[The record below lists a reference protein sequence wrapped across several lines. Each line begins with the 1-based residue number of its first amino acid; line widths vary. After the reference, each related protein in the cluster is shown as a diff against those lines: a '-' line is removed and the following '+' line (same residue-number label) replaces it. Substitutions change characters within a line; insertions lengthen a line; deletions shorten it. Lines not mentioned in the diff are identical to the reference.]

1 MVTRTVRM
9 SSFFFKSE
17 GRRGKVIPRNR
28 MWGGGGEG
36 IVEFRFPMQEDSVNA
51 VTDSLQGI

>member
-1 MVTRTVRM
+1 M
-9 SSFFFKSE
+9 
-17 GRRGKVIPRNR
+17 
-28 MWGGGGEG
+28 GGGEG